1 MYTILIRRLLILP
14 LILLLTSV
22 AIFLLPYLAGIDP
35 TLSIIRARIGE
46 RTLDPAAVEQLR
58 NDLGLDRSLATFCGA
73 TWVFPMSV
81 ARRWR

>member
-1 MYTILIRRLLILP
+1 MRDCSVESLNLLISQSPNLYQTLIRRLLILP

-46 RTLDPAAVEQLR
+46 RTVDPAAVEQLR
-58 NDLGLDRSLATFCGA
+58 ND
-73 TWVFPMSV
+73 
-81 ARRWR
+81 